1 MASITAWVGFETE
14 EQGAGYPQTISY
26 TLAQLGRISA
36 WQITDAWGEV
46 DDTIHLTFNEDVLR
60 AEDLENAD
68 VVVAVVDGR
77 LFGPYDVKEFAATP
91 AFNEYKIS
99 GQQDRRFEHTAL
111 DASETLASQ
120 AESLF
125 EGEPYSKWGNAD
137 VRRTIGTIV
146 KVAVQHSRSL
156 AGMRSALSDYGLSI
170 FPHAVL
176 SISGDVMTRVRAA
189 SLAPV
194 VPTSVSTRLSQM
206 QATVV
211 EADDGSSSI
220 TEIRRVPVSRVVP
233 ATDKRKLRD
242 TGYRVPDVWNGPG
255 DYVDRHIV
263 CGYRAPGSGLVAV
276 EPPPDETD
284 ATLRHRQ
291 VELEIVSAGVGGARW
306 AINARRWEL
315 QHTAAIAM
323 ATWPEGLI
331 ELAPNRLMLG
341 VSRKATDLWRAVNVT
356 HKGQGLHYTT
366 SGEFALY
373 QTD

>member
-1 MASITAWVGFETE
+1 M
-14 EQGAGYPQTISY
+14 
-26 TLAQLGRISA
+26 
-36 WQITDAWGEV
+36 GEV

-194 VPTSVSTRLSQM
+194 VPTSVSTP
-206 QATVV
+206 V
-211 EADDGSSSI
+211 ADAGHRGRS
-220 TEIRRVPVSRVVP
+220 RRRIQQHHRDPPRSGVSRG
-233 ATDKRKLRD
+233 A
-242 TGYRVPDVWNGPG
+242 
-255 DYVDRHIV
+255 
-263 CGYRAPGSGLVAV
+263 
-276 EPPPDETD
+276 
-284 ATLRHRQ
+284 RHRQ
-291 VELEIVSAGVGGARW
+291 AQAPRHRLPRSRRLERP
-306 AINARRWEL
+306 RRL
-315 QHTAAIAM
+315 
-323 ATWPEGLI
+323 
-331 ELAPNRLMLG
+331 R
-341 VSRKATDLWRAVNVT
+341 
-356 HKGQGLHYTT
+356 
-366 SGEFALY
+366 
-373 QTD
+373 